1 METEHR
7 YYSDWNDRESGCSL
21 GLCSCNMTCVW
32 VRRPTHSTSAP
43 THSLYKSSVPCI
55 THTLREP
62 RALSVS
68 HSSQWRLLTL
78 FSSSLSPLSLTSSW
92 DSALCVCV
100 CVFSPSI
107 CFLSAVPF
115 ARSSGGWYQQSF
127 VPSYLRDTED
137 WRGVARGQAHH
148 DRRRREGVF
157 LGGGHR
163 SLRRGTNQTA
173 TLGGLALS
181 FDGFRGAGAQ
191 VHRVRGE
198 ESVRLRKVSDGL

>member
-1 METEHR
+1 MTG
-7 YYSDWNDRESGCSL
+7 NLGALSGYARVIWHACGCEDL
-21 GLCSCNMTCVW
+21 LT
-32 VRRPTHSTSAP
+32 RPVLPLTHSTNRAFRV
-43 THSLYKSSVPCI
+43 SLTRCVS
-55 THTLREP
+55 RE
-62 RALSVS
+62 RFLSLIHPSEGCS
-68 HSSQWRLLTL
+68 HFFLLLCPPSRLLQAGIAR
-78 FSSSLSPLSLTSSW
+78 F
-92 DSALCVCV
+92 VCV
-100 CVFSPSI
+100 CVFSPFI

>member
-78 FSSSLSPLSLTSSW
+78 FSSSLSPSFLLQ
-92 DSALCVCV
+92 AGIARFVCV
-100 CVFSPSI
+100 CVFSLPLFVSSPR
-107 CFLSAVPF
+107 CLS
-115 ARSSGGWYQQSF
+115 
-127 VPSYLRDTED
+127 
-137 WRGVARGQAHH
+137 RGVVVDDINRAS
-148 DRRRREGVF
+148 F
-157 LGGGHR
+157 LLTSAIPR
-163 SLRRGTNQTA
+163 I
-173 TLGGLALS
+173 
-181 FDGFRGAGAQ
+181 
-191 VHRVRGE
+191 GE
-198 ESVRLRKVSDGL
+198 ESLGDKRITTDGGAREFFLEGDIAA